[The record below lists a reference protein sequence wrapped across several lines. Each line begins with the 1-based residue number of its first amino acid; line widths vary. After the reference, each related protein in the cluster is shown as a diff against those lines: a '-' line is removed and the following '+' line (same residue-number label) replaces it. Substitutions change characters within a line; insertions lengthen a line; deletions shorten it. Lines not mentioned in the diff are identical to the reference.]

1 MYARLNPVP
10 PESLVDAIQRWMI
23 SAPTRLLRVLCWSGL
38 LGALGV
44 MTIDQAQWP
53 FALGMIAMAAGG
65 EWGLLEHRLT
75 RSYSRPLLAAELIV
89 ATVALVAT
97 LVTIFIAL
105 FLFLG
110 PAPHF

>member
-1 MYARLNPVP
+1 MYARLDPVP
-10 PESLVDAIQRWMI
+10 PESLFDAIQRWLMA
-23 SAPTRLLRVLCWSGL
+23 APTRLLRVLCCAGL

-53 FALGMIAMAAGG
+53 LALGMIAMAAGG
-65 EWGLLEHRLT
+65 EWGLLEHRLA
-75 RSYSRPLLAAELIV
+75 RSYSRQLIAAEVIV
-89 ATVALVAT
+89 ATVTLVAT
-97 LVTIFIAL
+97 LVTIFLAL